1 MTVSEQT
8 ANERKYVV
16 ADIEK
21 CTGCGACELV
31 CALEKEK
38 LFDPRCSRIKILRL
52 HQIVNIPVTCRLCKD
67 APCVI
72 ACSRDALK
80 QSEETGVIMV
90 DDDKCNGC
98 SWCIEAC
105 DYGAITL
112 HPELKKVR
120 ICDLCEG
127 DPKCVKWCPEEAL
140 DFTTKDQL
148 AQKARIAVTK
158 KLFKESIEAAGVK

>member
-1 MTVSEQT
+1 MAVSEQT

-38 LFDPRCSRIKILRL
+38 LFDPRCSRIKVLRL

-90 DDDKCNGC
+90 HRDVSLRCYHVASREKGGYD
-98 SWCIEAC
+98 
-105 DYGAITL
+105 
-112 HPELKKVR
+112 V
-120 ICDLCEG
+120 
-127 DPKCVKWCPEEAL
+127 
-140 DFTTKDQL
+140 
-148 AQKARIAVTK
+148 
-158 KLFKESIEAAGVK
+158 